1 MKGDDTDQ
9 ESWQMDALRR
19 LSAAGAGKIHEPRS
33 ERTAGVN
40 PITRHIP
47 YILKNMENLKSRRI
61 LIVGD
66 IGLDEYVL
74 GQVRRI
80 SPEAPVPVVEVETE
94 ESRLGLSANVAQNVA
109 SLGGAPVLVAIVGRD
124 GAADQLRGLLS
135 RAGVSP
141 EHLIVDEARPT
152 TRKLRVM
159 VANHHIVRVDYERR
173 QFLPPELEERILER
187 VRANI
192 QDVGAVIIQDY
203 AKGVIS
209 DPLAREIVRIAK
221 SAGKK
226 VLVDPHRTTPLSYYL
241 GADLMTP
248 NYDES
253 IALSGESVDDLRVD
267 PEHLNRIGDILMK
280 GICSRQMVIT
290 RGKDGMRLFEEG
302 KVIDMPTFARQ
313 VFDVTGA
320 GDTVIAALALAW
332 GGGFPLEEACALA
345 NFAAGV
351 VVGKVGCV
359 PCSTSELLDYM
370 NTHAQDGAGVI

>member
-1 MKGDDTDQ
+1 M
-9 ESWQMDALRR
+9 
-19 LSAAGAGKIHEPRS
+19 
-33 ERTAGVN
+33 N

-47 YILKNMENLKSRRI
+47 FILDNAARMRGRKV

-66 IGLDEYVL
+66 VGLDEYVL

-80 SPEAPVPVVEVETE
+80 SPEAPVPVVEVDDE
-94 ESRLGLSANVAQNVA
+94 EARLGLSANVAQNV
-109 SLGGAPVLVAIVGRD
+109 SGLGGAPILVAVVGRD
-124 GAADQLRGLLS
+124 AAAERLRGLLKA
-135 RAGVSP
+135 AGVAP
-141 EHLIVDEARPT
+141 DHLVVDDRRPT

-173 QFLPPELEERILER
+173 QFLGAELENRVVER
-187 VRANI
+187 VEGCI
-192 QDVGAVIIQDY
+192 GDVSAVILQDY

-209 DPLAREIVRIAK
+209 EGLAQRIIRLAK
-221 SAGKK
+221 AAGRK
-226 VLVDPHRTTPLSYYL
+226 VLVDPHRATPLGYYR

-253 IALSGESVDDLRVD
+253 VALAGENADDLRVAPD
-267 PEHLNRIGDILMK
+267 HLDRIGKKLME
-280 GICSRQMVIT
+280 GISSRQMVVT
-290 RGKDGMRLFEEG
+290 RGKDGMRLFEG
-302 KVIDMPTFARQ
+302 GGVIDLPTFARQ

-332 GGGFPLEEACALA
+332 GGGFPLEQACALA

-359 PCSTSELLDYM
+359 PCTTKELLESM
-370 NTHAQDGAGVI
+370 QSHAD